1 MAKLIYG
8 IITSLDGFVADPQGQ
23 FEWAAPDDEVHA
35 FINDLERPIGT
46 YLYGRRLYETMAGWG
61 SAEFAEGKGAVTSD
75 YANVW
80 RAAKKV
86 VYSRTLRKAA
96 TPNTRIEREFD
107 PAAVARMKD
116 ESSRNLTIGGPYLAA
131 EALKAGLVDEIR
143 FFVAPVV
150 VGAGNRAL
158 HGGMHLDLT
167 LRDHRRFAS
176 GFVYLHYLCRPVT

>member
-1 MAKLIYG
+1 M
-8 IITSLDGFVADPQGQ
+8 ITSLDGFVADPRGS

-46 YLYGRRLYETMAGWG
+46 YLYGHRLYETMAGWG
-61 SAEFAEGKGAVTSD
+61 SAEFTEGKGAVVSD
-75 YANVW
+75 YASIW
-80 RAAKKV
+80 RAANKI
-86 VYSRTLRKAA
+86 VYSGTLSKVA

-116 ESSRNLTIGGPYLAA
+116 ESQRDLTVGGPHLAA

-158 HGGMHLDLT
+158 YAGARLDLS
-167 LRDHRRFAS
+167 LLEHRRFAS
-176 GFVYLHYLCRPVT
+176 GFVYLHYRCKSVT

>member
-8 IITSLDGFVADPQGQ
+8 IITSLDGFVADPRGL

-61 SAEFAEGKGAVTSD
+61 SAEFTNGRDAVTSD
-75 YANVW
+75 YADLW
-80 RAAKKV
+80 RAADKV
-86 VYSRTLRKAA
+86 VYSRTLRTVA

-107 PAAVARMKD
+107 RVEVARMKE
-116 ESSRNLTIGGPYLAA
+116 ESPSDLTVGGPHVAA
-131 EALKAGLVDEIR
+131 EAFKGGLVDEIR
-143 FFVAPVV
+143 LFIAPVI

-158 HGGMHLDLT
+158 HAG
-167 LRDHRRFAS
+167 LRLNLSLLEHRRFAG
-176 GFVYLHYLCRPVT
+176 GFVYVHYLCKPVT

>member
-1 MAKLIYG
+1 LAKLIYG
-8 IITSLDGFVADPQGQ
+8 IITSLDGFVSDPDGR

-61 SAEFAEGKGAVTSD
+61 SAEFTDGGAAVTND

-80 RAAKKV
+80 RAANKV
-86 VYSRTLRKAA
+86 VYSRTLSKAT

-107 PAAVARMKD
+107 AAAVARMKN
-116 ESSRNLTIGGPYLAA
+116 EASRDLTVGGPHLAA
-131 EALKAGLVDEIR
+131 EALKSGLVDEIR

-158 HGGMHLDLT
+158 NAGIRLDLS
-167 LRDHRRFAS
+167 LLEHRRFAG
-176 GFVYLHYLCRPVT
+176 GFVYLHYLCRAVT